1 MVATSPYQTAV
12 DLGLTAP
19 TFLNNKQAEDVAR
32 VQAYYTYADI
42 FNNTQNAFSSM
53 LRDDGDAVSRR
64 FVAGARTIVEATNN
78 YLAKDPK
85 WSWVLSDTGDVA
97 DEATRLVPMAAIDS
111 LFRREEFN
119 AKFGSVKRWTLIK
132 GDGLL
137 HVTADPLKP
146 EGARLRI
153 TELEPE
159 QYFPIKD
166 PVDSERIVGC
176 YLVTIIFADDGTTQV
191 AQRLM
196 YRRILNPDDAA
207 EFGAPL
213 GTVWAQMGFFAFNKW
228 DDRDPLTEEDLEEV
242 EVPTR
247 LNTEATALLMAGVV
261 LPSQITAIPVYH
273 FRNKRHGTA
282 TFGISEL
289 QGIETILGGLTATL
303 SDEDLTIALQS
314 IGIYA
319 TDSGHPVNAQGEE
332 VDWTVSPGAVAEV
345 EPGKKFWRVE
355 GATNIDAPIGHFN
368 QLQRTARETTSTPDV
383 ATGNVD
389 VQVAQS
395 GIALAIQFAPLT
407 GKNAEKELDI
417 KGKLDQ
423 LMHDLLHGWLPA
435 YEGLTVSD
443 LLEARVAFA
452 PAIPLNRKEFI
463 EEITSLVKPDVSII
477 SKEFARQL
485 LSERLGITFPDDIDQ
500 QILDESQA
508 ALDAVGARLDGAVAD
523 GTPNASEAPA

>member
-12 DLGLTAP
+12 DLGLGAP
-19 TFLNNKQAEDVAR
+19 TFVNSKQEEDINR
-32 VQAYYTYADI
+32 ITAYYTYADI

-53 LRDDGDAVSRR
+53 LRDDGDEVSRR
-64 FVAGARTIVEATNN
+64 YVPGARTIVEATNN
-78 YLAKDPK
+78 YLAKDPS
-85 WSWVLSDTGDVA
+85 WSWILSDTGQVA
-97 DEATRLVPMAAIDS
+97 EESDRLVPQAAIDS
-111 LFRREEFN
+111 LFRREEFA
-119 AKFGSVKRWTLIK
+119 AKFGSLKRWTLIK

-137 HVTADPLKP
+137 HITADPNKP
-146 EGARLRI
+146 EGSRLRI

-166 PVDSERIVGC
+166 LVDSERIVGC
-176 YLVTIIFADDGTTQV
+176 YLVTIILADDGTTEI

-196 YRRILNPDDAA
+196 YRRILTLDDVAQ
-207 EFGAPL
+207 FGAPL
-213 GTVWAQMGFFAFNKW
+213 GTVKAQIGFFAFNKW
-228 DDRDPLTEEDLEEV
+228 DDRDPLTEEDLEDV
-242 EVPTR
+242 DVPTR
-247 LNTEATALLMAGVV
+247 MNTEETALLMQGVI

-282 TFGISEL
+282 TFGTSEI
-289 QGIETILGGLTATL
+289 QGIETILGGLTTTL

-314 IGIYA
+314 VGLYA

-332 VDWTVSPGAVAEV
+332 VDWLVSPGAVAEV

-355 GATNIDAPIGHFN
+355 GATNIDAPLGHFN
-368 QLQRTARETTSTPDV
+368 QLQKTAHETTSTPDV

-389 VQVAQS
+389 VEVAQS

-435 YEGLTVSD
+435 YESLAVNE
-443 LLEARVAFA
+443 LLEARVSFA
-452 PAIPLNRKEFI
+452 SPIPLNRKEFI
-463 EEITSLVKPDVSII
+463 EEVTALVKPDVAII
-477 SKEFARQL
+477 SKSFARQL

-500 QILDESQA
+500 QILDENEA
-508 ALDAVGARLDGAVAD
+508 ALDATGVRLAD
-523 GTPNASEAPA
+523 EAANASEAPA